1 MDPLPSDRLDIDV
14 KRLPERLEPD
24 PSRVILRFFRP
35 GADKRVRG
43 ILDRIL
49 GLPPADV
56 ERVLGR
62 VRKRF
67 GPKHPDLDLAL
78 LQHYEE
84 VSRFLPTEDQIA
96 ENRRKLI
103 GAYFTMEYAI
113 ESAALFNPS
122 MVPAQD
128 QSGLAEGS
136 TRFLLSLRAVGE
148 GHISSIV
155 FRTGV
160 IDRDCHV
167 RIDPISP
174 YAHPLKIIENP
185 TYSREVFRLK
195 LIEMGGYTPLAEVV
209 FDRLQPSFDL
219 RSLNEILDW
228 IRVEHGETGMT
239 RQTADNMLSLAQS
252 NYQIQIP
259 KGMDASQAVIFPFS
273 ETESQGIEDA
283 RLVLFTDDDGS
294 RRIYGTYT
302 AYDGAHVV
310 PQIMESDGRT
320 IKVHTISGWYA
331 QNKGMA
337 LFPRKLDGM
346 FAMISRL
353 DNENIFLM
361 YSENVRF
368 WNTARLVQSPKFPW
382 ELIQIGNCGS
392 PLETEE
398 GWLLLTHGVGP
409 MRQYCIGATLLDLAD
424 PSRVIGQTE
433 KPLLIPRGE
442 ERMGY
447 VPNVVYSCG
456 GMIHNGNLIIPY
468 GFSDIATGFAR
479 VPLAELLSLLRNGG

>member
-1 MDPLPSDRLDIDV
+1 MGLSPSDRVDIEV

-43 ILDRIL
+43 ILNRIL
-49 GLPPADV
+49 ALPAPEV

-62 VRKRF
+62 VKAHF
-67 GPKHPDLDLAL
+67 SPKHPDLDLAL
-78 LQHYEE
+78 LEHYEE
-84 VSRFLPTEDQIA
+84 VSRFLPSEEEVA
-96 ENRRKLI
+96 ETRRKLI
-103 GAYFTMEYAI
+103 GAFFTMEYAI

-128 QSGLAEGS
+128 QSGLSEGS

-160 IDRDCHV
+160 IDRNCHLH
-167 RIDPISP
+167 IDPLSP

-185 TYSREVFRLK
+185 TYSREVFRSK
-195 LIEMGGYTPLAEVV
+195 LIEMGGYTPLADPV
-209 FDRLQPSFDL
+209 FDRLEETFDL
-219 RSLNEILDW
+219 RTLNEILEG
-228 IRVEHGETGMT
+228 IRDEHGESGLT
-239 RQTADNMLSLAQS
+239 RQTADNMLSLAQA
-252 NYQIQIP
+252 NYQIRIP
-259 KGMDASQAVIFPFS
+259 EGRDASQAVIFPFS
-273 ETESQGIEDA
+273 EAESRGIEDV
-283 RLVLFTDDDGS
+283 RLVLFADDDGS

-302 AYDGAHVV
+302 AYDGSHVV
-310 PQIMESDGRT
+310 PQIMETDGRT
-320 IKVHTISGWYA
+320 IKVHTVSGWYA

-346 FAMISRL
+346 YAMISRL

-361 YSENVRF
+361 YSDNVRF
-368 WNTARLVQSPKFPW
+368 WNTARLVQSPRFPW
-382 ELIQIGNCGS
+382 ELVQLGNCGS
-392 PLETEE
+392 PLETEA

-409 MRQYCIGATLLDLAD
+409 MRQYCIGATLLDLED
-424 PSRVIGQTE
+424 PTRVIGQTK
-433 KPLLIPRGE
+433 KPLLVPRGE
-442 ERMGY
+442 ERTGY

-456 GMIHNGNLIIPY
+456 GMIHNDRLIIPY
-468 GFSDIATGFAR
+468 GMSDIATGFAC
-479 VPLAELLSLLRNGG
+479 VPLPDLLSLLRNGG